1 MSDSTNIGVLFRDE
15 AYVVVDKPSGIVV
28 HPGWAQ
34 DEGGVVKLLG
44 QQLGQK
50 VYPLHRLDR
59 GASGV
64 LAFALDSASAQV
76 GAQAFADGRVDKTY
90 LAIVRGHPPAHVVVD
105 HPIPNEEGSTTR
117 VPAVTEVHLIGVWE
131 RYGVVLAKPRTG
143 RLHQIRRHMKHLS
156 CPLIGDANYG
166 KSEHNRFFQ
175 QRFGL
180 HRLAL
185 HALALSLPRA
195 DGAYLQAKAPPTG
208 SLGACFEAM
217 GLGDVVSKAY
227 LHQGITSCTL

>member
-1 MSDSTNIGVLFRDE
+1 MSEDAHMAVLFRDE
-15 AYVVVDKPSGIVV
+15 SFVMVDKPSGIVV

-44 QQLGQK
+44 QQLGHK

-64 LAFALDSASAQV
+64 LAFALDRASAQL
-76 GAQAFADGRVDKTY
+76 GAQAFAEGRVQKSY

-105 HPIPNEEGSTTR
+105 HPIPNEEGSATR
-117 VPAVTEVHLIGVWE
+117 VPAVTEVRLLGGWE
-131 RYGVVLAKPRTG
+131 RYALVLATPRTG
-143 RLHQIRRHMKHLS
+143 RLHQIRRHLKHLS

-175 QRFGL
+175 ERFGL

-195 DGAYLQAKAPPTG
+195 DGTYMHVRAPLSGRFAT
-208 SLGACFEAM
+208 CVEAM
-217 GLGDVVSKAY
+217 GLADVVAKAL
-227 LHQGITSCTL
+227 LHMPG